1 MLSSDCNEQQLE
13 WLFSRRAEK
22 EFYFCFQKK
31 IKIIPITLPVNPC
44 GKNTLHQEIVL
55 LNVCQLIYV
64 CMSGKDALN
73 TLVSPF
79 RLISFWKLRV
89 KMSPKGFLFCPLKSW
104 LKNWRLL
111 DWKLLVS
118 VTVILVCETGGAFTC
133 LSHTLQ
139 LDWCFWIH
147 VRVNL
152 TLMRYMF
159 RFHTCKSWSKEITC

>member
-118 VTVILVCETGGAFTC
+118 VTVILVCETGGHSPVCLTLFSWIGVSGSTWEWILHSWDTCSDFTP
-133 LSHTLQ
+133 
-139 LDWCFWIH
+139 
-147 VRVNL
+147 VRVGL
-152 TLMRYMF
+152 
-159 RFHTCKSWSKEITC
+159 KK